1 MTVRERPE
9 SIETMSTTTDA
20 IEVIDHLQTD
30 GISRETAKELID
42 YVDKQ
47 RGDLATKQNLKE
59 MATKQD
65 LRLATQDLRAEIEPL
80 KRDVNWIKWIVGI
93 GLTAIP
99 VVLLTVMI
107 YLHNDTKGEIK
118 ELKTDIKEIKELLQ
132 RR

>member
-1 MTVRERPE
+1 
-9 SIETMSTTTDA
+9 
-20 IEVIDHLQTD
+20 
-30 GISRETAKELID
+30 
-42 YVDKQ
+42 
-47 RGDLATKQNLKE
+47 

-107 YLHNDTKGEIK
+107 YLHSDTKTETNRRFTKIEAEIK

-132 RR
+132 KR

>member
-1 MTVRERPE
+1 MTVRERLE

-47 RGDLATKQNLKE
+47 RGDLVTDQSLQA
-59 MATKQD
+59 A
-65 LRLATQDLRAEIEPL
+65 LRQEVEPL
-80 KRDVNWIKWIVGI
+80 KRDVNWLKWIVGI

-99 VVLLTVMI
+99 VILLTVMI
-107 YLHNDTKGEIK
+107 YLHSSINERLDRIEQRVEGRFEKMEA
-118 ELKTDIKEIKELLQ
+118 DIKEIKELLQ
-132 RR
+132 KR